1 MGSISATRY
10 IYNEADL
17 SHVSTC
23 CLQYHPAYRS
33 LLVIHKRAMVMTA
46 PIPASQPHSL
56 TSFGIFLM
64 LHHLISQS
72 LLTTS
77 ISIVFAFTHACRTPR
92 SPKTSSA
99 PPRIASN
106 F

>member
-1 MGSISATRY
+1 MMGYISATKY

-17 SHVSTC
+17 SNTLLPSE
-23 CLQYHPAYRS
+23 YRITRYLS
-33 LLVIHKRAMVMTA
+33 PQLRKIVMDTLT
-46 PIPASQPHSL
+46 PHSL

-64 LHHLISQS
+64 LYHLISQS
-72 LLTTS
+72 LLTSS
-77 ISIVFAFTHACRTPR
+77 ISRGFEFTHACRTPR